1 MKFLRY
7 ICIVLFGVILSIAFS
22 NNIFLESLE
31 IESKTNG
38 ILLTLK
44 MDSIPDQKDISAW
57 QANSGWFY
65 ITLYKVKGDTSRL
78 MPDNLQKG
86 ILDLQFIQGDESFQI
101 GLRLK
106 RTIENYEFSMNTKH
120 NRIIGSLH
128 YSTEYLSQLDSMK
141 KKEESQK
148 ISGLPDGIRKWLY
161 LTGTGVT
168 LAGTLQNN
176 GEKQVKTGVIM
187 LLSTFLID
195 QIFKIA

>member
-78 MPDNLQKG
+78 MPDNLQRG
-86 ILDLQFIQGDESFQI
+86 ILDLQFIQEDESFQI

-187 LLSTFLID
+187 LLSTFLFD

>member
-141 KKEESQK
+141 KKEGSQK

-168 LAGTLQNN
+168 LAGTLKNN

-187 LLSTFLID
+187 LLSTFLFD

>member
-7 ICIVLFGVILSIAFS
+7 ICIVLFGVILSIAFT

-78 MPDNLQKG
+78 MPDNLQRG
-86 ILDLQFIQGDESFQI
+86 ILDLQFIQGDESLQI

-106 RTIENYEFSMNTKH
+106 RSVENYEFSMNTKH

-195 QIFKIA
+195 QILKIA

>member
-31 IESKTNG
+31 LESKTNG

-161 LTGTGVT
+161 LTGMGVT

-176 GEKQVKTGVIM
+176 GEKQVKTGVFM
-187 LLSTFLID
+187 LLSTFLFD

>member
-86 ILDLQFIQGDESFQI
+86 ILDLQLIQGDESFQI

-106 RTIENYEFSMNTKH
+106 RAIENYEFSMNTKH

-176 GEKQVKTGVIM
+176 GEKQIKTGVIM

-195 QIFKIA
+195 QILKIA

>member
-7 ICIVLFGVILSIAFS
+7 IYIVLFGVILSIAFS

-44 MDSIPDQKDISAW
+44 MDSIPEQKDISAW
-57 QANSGWFY
+57 QANSGWLY

-78 MPDNLQKG
+78 MPDNLQRG

-176 GEKQVKTGVIM
+176 GEKQVKTGVFM
-187 LLSTFLID
+187 LLSTFLFD

>member
-106 RTIENYEFSMNTKH
+106 QSVENYEFSMNTKH

-195 QIFKIA
+195 QILKIA

>member
-78 MPDNLQKG
+78 MPDNLQRG

-195 QIFKIA
+195 QILKIA

>member
-78 MPDNLQKG
+78 MPDNLQRG

-120 NRIIGSLH
+120 NRIISSLH

-187 LLSTFLID
+187 LLSTFLFD

>member
-106 RTIENYEFSMNTKH
+106 QSVENYEFSMNTKH

-176 GEKQVKTGVIM
+176 GEKQIKTGVIM

-195 QIFKIA
+195 QILKIA

>member
-78 MPDNLQKG
+78 MPDNLQRG

-187 LLSTFLID
+187 LLSTFLFD

>member
-65 ITLYKVKGDTSRL
+65 ITLYKVKGDTSTL

-141 KKEESQK
+141 KKERSQK

-187 LLSTFLID
+187 LLSTFLFD

>member
-78 MPDNLQKG
+78 MPDNLQRG

-106 RTIENYEFSMNTKH
+106 RSVENYEFSMNTKH

-141 KKEESQK
+141 KKEVSQK

-176 GEKQVKTGVIM
+176 GDKQIKTGVIM
-187 LLSTFLID
+187 LLSTFLFD
-195 QIFKIA
+195 QILIIA

>member
-106 RTIENYEFSMNTKH
+106 RSVENYEFSMNTKH

-187 LLSTFLID
+187 LLSTFLFD

>member
-86 ILDLQFIQGDESFQI
+86 ILDLQFIQGDESLQI

-106 RTIENYEFSMNTKH
+106 RSVENYEFSMNTKH

-195 QIFKIA
+195 QILKIA

>member
-44 MDSIPDQKDISAW
+44 MDSIPEQKDISAW

-106 RTIENYEFSMNTKH
+106 RSVENYEFSMNTKH

-128 YSTEYLSQLDSMK
+128 YSTEYISQLDSMK

-195 QIFKIA
+195 QILKIA

>member
-78 MPDNLQKG
+78 MPDNLQRG
-86 ILDLQFIQGDESFQI
+86 ILDLQFIQGDESLQI

-106 RTIENYEFSMNTKH
+106 RTVENYEFSMNTKH

-187 LLSTFLID
+187 LLSTFLFD

>member
-7 ICIVLFGVILSIAFS
+7 IYIVLFGVILSIAFS

-86 ILDLQFIQGDESFQI
+86 ILDLQFIQGDESLQI

-195 QIFKIA
+195 QILKIA

>member
-106 RTIENYEFSMNTKH
+106 RSIENYEFSMNTKH

-176 GEKQVKTGVIM
+176 GEKQIKTGVIM

-195 QIFKIA
+195 QILKIA

>member
-141 KKEESQK
+141 RKEESQK

-187 LLSTFLID
+187 LLSTLLID

>member
-187 LLSTFLID
+187 LLFTFLFD

>member
-78 MPDNLQKG
+78 MPDNLQRG
-86 ILDLQFIQGDESFQI
+86 ILDLQFIQGDESLQI

-106 RTIENYEFSMNTKH
+106 RSVENYEFSMNTKH

-176 GEKQVKTGVIM
+176 GEKQVKTGVFM
-187 LLSTFLID
+187 LLSTFLFD

>member
-106 RTIENYEFSMNTKH
+106 QSVENYEFSMNTKH

-141 KKEESQK
+141 KKEGSQK
-148 ISGLPDGIRKWLY
+148 ISGLPDGIRKWLG

-176 GEKQVKTGVIM
+176 GEKQIKTGVIM

-195 QIFKIA
+195 QILKIA

>member
-22 NNIFLESLE
+22 NNIFLASLE

-86 ILDLQFIQGDESFQI
+86 ILDLQLIQGDESFQI

-106 RTIENYEFSMNTKH
+106 RAIENYEFSMNTKH

-141 KKEESQK
+141 KKEGSQK

-187 LLSTFLID
+187 LLSTFLFD

>member
-120 NRIIGSLH
+120 KRIIGSLH

-187 LLSTFLID
+187 LLSTFLFD

>member
-7 ICIVLFGVILSIAFS
+7 IYIVLFGVILSIAFS

-78 MPDNLQKG
+78 MPDNLQRG

>member
-65 ITLYKVKGDTSRL
+65 ITLYKVKGNTSRL
-78 MPDNLQKG
+78 MPDNLQRG

-187 LLSTFLID
+187 LLFTFLFD

>member
-78 MPDNLQKG
+78 MPDNLQRG

-106 RTIENYEFSMNTKH
+106 RSVENYEFSMNTKH

-176 GEKQVKTGVIM
+176 GEKQIKTGVIM

-195 QIFKIA
+195 QILKIA

>member
-1 MKFLRY
+1 MKFSRY

-78 MPDNLQKG
+78 MPDNLQRG
-86 ILDLQFIQGDESFQI
+86 ILDLQFIQGDESLQI

-106 RTIENYEFSMNTKH
+106 RSVENYEFSMITKH

-187 LLSTFLID
+187 LLSTFLFD

>member
-78 MPDNLQKG
+78 IPDNLQKG
-86 ILDLQFIQGDESFQI
+86 ILDLQFIQGDESLQI

-106 RTIENYEFSMNTKH
+106 RSVENYEFSMNTKH

-176 GEKQVKTGVIM
+176 GEKQIKTGVIM

-195 QIFKIA
+195 QILKIA

>member
-86 ILDLQFIQGDESFQI
+86 ILDLQLIQGDESFQI

-106 RTIENYEFSMNTKH
+106 RAIENYEFSMNTKH

-141 KKEESQK
+141 KKEGSQK

-176 GEKQVKTGVIM
+176 GEKQVKTGIIM
-187 LLSTFLID
+187 LLSTFLFD

>member
-176 GEKQVKTGVIM
+176 GEKQVKTGVFM
-187 LLSTFLID
+187 LLSTFLFD

>member
-78 MPDNLQKG
+78 IPDNLQKG

-176 GEKQVKTGVIM
+176 GEKQVKTGVII

-195 QIFKIA
+195 QILKIA